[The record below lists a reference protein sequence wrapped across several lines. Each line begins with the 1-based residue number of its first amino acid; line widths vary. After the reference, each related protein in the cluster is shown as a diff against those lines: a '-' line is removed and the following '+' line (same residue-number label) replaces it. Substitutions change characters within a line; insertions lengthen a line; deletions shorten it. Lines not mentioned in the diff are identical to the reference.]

1 MKINL
6 TKVFLDS
13 MPVDIRLPFGVVKN
27 VRLTEISN
35 EPRTDRKGQPI
46 KKNCF
51 LTFAQYNGEGK
62 IIAESTFSYFNFEKP
77 DYARDNFSHQLI
89 QLTEILTYCMPKDVS
104 DDIVEKVGEYVNE
117 NIEDYDK
124 IFSKT
129 IKNADIPFVT
139 DTMTALVDYII
150 SISNEHISDGE
161 LIQLMLGC
169 DKTGKFVD
177 LPREDSGFIAANGA
191 KALRVPAKYV
201 NWRAKKDIP
210 QTDSPDLVEEDAMVM
225 DSSDVLAD
233 ASDDLEGI

>member
-6 TKVFLDS
+6 TKIFLDS
-13 MPVDIRLPFGVVKN
+13 MPVDARLPFGVVKN
-27 VRLTEISN
+27 VKLTEISN
-35 EPRTDRKGQPI
+35 ENRMDRKGQLI

-62 IIAESTFSYFNFEKP
+62 IVAESTFSYFNFEKP

-89 QLTEILTYCMPKDVS
+89 QLTEILTHCMPKDVA
-104 DDIVEKVGEYVNE
+104 DELVEKVGEYVND

-139 DTMTALVDYII
+139 DTMSALVNYVID
-150 SISNEHISDGE
+150 ISNEYISKGE
-161 LIQLMLGC
+161 FVQLMLGC
-169 DKTGKFVD
+169 DKSGKFVD
-177 LPREDSGFIAANGA
+177 LPREDTGFIAGNDA

-210 QTDSPDLVEEDAMVM
+210 QTDSPDLVEEDAIVM

-233 ASDDLEGI
+233 TADDLDGI